1 VLLASEFSGI
11 PPREIATIGDMA
23 NDVTMFKQS
32 GVSIAMGN
40 ASPEVQKAATYVT
53 ASNEQEGFATAVDKF
68 ILPQKDVSA
77 A

>member
-1 VLLASEFSGI
+1 
-11 PPREIATIGDMA
+11 
-23 NDVTMFKQS
+23 MFEQS

-53 ASNEQEGFATAVDKF
+53 ASNQEEGFAMAVDDF
-68 ILPQKDVSA
+68 ILPQDEVSA